1 MMHKNARKRAT
12 AVDGLTK
19 ACHLVRQAVRE
30 HDIGDMGSLPVRSCA
45 RGLHAETVPPASAM
59 VTVAVGV
66 VRQR

>member
-1 MMHKNARKRAT
+1 ME
-12 AVDGLTK
+12 GLTK
-19 ACHLVRQAVRE
+19 ACHLVCQAVRE